1 MENLEI
7 KSGPFS
13 IIRKGIGIFNIVI
26 AILMLILFFDTTN
39 LLYILLIFLF
49 LLNGIYFLTS
59 GLGLEKSWIR
69 IGNNFLLIKWSDRI
83 NPIQI
88 HDSAVNKIC
97 FERLKITI
105 HLNHRKPLKLNV
117 NLFEK
122 EQKTEIY
129 QFFIDYAKEKNLI
142 LEKFTS
148 TLL

>member
-49 LLNGIYFLTS
+49 LFNGIYFLTNGF
-59 GLGLEKSWIR
+59 GLQKSWIR
-69 IGNNFLLIKWSDRI
+69 IGSNYLSIKWSDRI
-83 NPIQI
+83 RIIQI
-88 HDSAVNKIC
+88 HDLAINKIC
-97 FERLKITI
+97 LERLKITI
-105 HLNHRKPLKLNV
+105 NLKSRKPLKLNV
-117 NLFEK
+117 SFFEK

-129 QFFIDYAKEKNLI
+129 QFFIDYAKEKNLV
-142 LEKFTS
+142 LEKLTS